1 MSKPEPMQFVVES
14 EPMGLYRLED
24 GTVLRVRTVLMKAL
38 FKGYD
43 QNGKPLYDLAMQQCI
58 DVEPGEHVRQEN
70 AG

>member
-1 MSKPEPMQFVVES
+1 MPEPMQFVVES

-24 GTVLRVRTVLMKAL
+24 GTVLMKML

-43 QNGKPLYDLAMQQCI
+43 QDGKPLYDLAMQQCI

-70 AG
+70 AK